1 MKEMKEIIER
11 GEKQARD
18 YFGVVKLAIV
28 DVEYRCE
35 HNVVFPDFIEIPKSK
50 LDDLEYIAMQVQE
63 EAQIDYNDWAEL
75 EVNSVEFEE
84 VE

>member
-35 HNVVFPDFIEIPKSK
+35 HNDFSR
-50 LDDLEYIAMQVQE
+50 LWVR
-63 EAQIDYNDWAEL
+63 
-75 EVNSVEFEE
+75 
-84 VE
+84 